1 MCFHMWERP
10 RTPIHMCFQMLER
23 PQGHP
28 GPPRKPQESPQD
40 APGDP
45 KAPEG
50 PPRVRFDTSFGVYFS
65 MILKTKPDA
74 EVGDGTKSR

>member
-1 MCFHMWERP
+1 MCFHMSERP
-10 RTPIHMCFQMLER
+10 RTPIHMCFHMLER

-28 GPPRKPQESPQD
+28 GPPRRPQESPQD

-50 PPRVRFDTSFGVYFS
+50 LPRTCFDTSLGVYFS
-65 MILKTKPDA
+65 MILKLKPDA
-74 EVGDGTKSR
+74 EVDDGTKSR